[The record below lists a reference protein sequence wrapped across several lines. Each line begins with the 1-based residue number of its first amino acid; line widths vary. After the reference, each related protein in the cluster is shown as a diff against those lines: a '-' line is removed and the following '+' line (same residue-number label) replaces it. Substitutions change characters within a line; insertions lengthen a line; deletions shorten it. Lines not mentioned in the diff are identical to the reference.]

1 MEKKALGKGLQA
13 LLPEKKYVAAGMGP
27 EVLEIPLDKII
38 PNRSQPRTLFGEQE
52 LQELA
57 QSLKETGMLQPI
69 VVRRIGDGSFE
80 LVAGERRWRAAK
92 LAGLSSVS
100 ALVRVSNDEKSL
112 VLALVENIQRQG
124 LNPMEE
130 ARAYSRLVAEF
141 GLTQDQVGEAIG
153 KDRSSVANII
163 RLVSLP
169 NEVQKL
175 IEKQHVMLGH
185 AKVLAGMSNV
195 EDQLSVAGKIV
206 RDQLSVRQTELL
218 VEGLKKK
225 ENKQPMG
232 KSSRKQV
239 FPVEEQLK
247 KKLETKVKIAKGQR
261 GGQIVIHFFSDE
273 DLSRIAEIILE

>member
-13 LLPEKKYVAAGMGP
+13 LLPEKKFVTAGMGP
-27 EVLEIPLDKII
+27 EVLEIPLEKII
-38 PNRSQPRTLFGEQE
+38 PNRSQPRTIFGEAE

-57 QSLKETGMLQPI
+57 QSLKDTGLLQPI
-69 VVRRIGDGSFE
+69 VVRRIGDGSYE

-92 LAGLSSVS
+92 LAGLTSVP

-141 GLTQDQVGEAIG
+141 GLTQDQVGGAIG

-169 NEVQKL
+169 NEIQKL
-175 IEKQHVMLGH
+175 IENQQLTLGH
-185 AKVLAGMSNV
+185 AKVLAGMSGV
-195 EDQLSVAGKIV
+195 EDQLTVARKIV
-206 RDQLSVRQTELL
+206 SEQLSVRQTELM
-218 VEGLKKK
+218 VDGLRKK
-225 ENKQPMG
+225 EKKQTLG
-232 KSSRKQV
+232 KPSRKQV
-239 FPVEEQLK
+239 FPVEEQLR
-247 KKLETKVKIAKGQR
+247 KKLETKVKVAKGPR
-261 GGQIVIHFFSDE
+261 GGQIVIQFFSEE
-273 DLSRIAEIILE
+273 DLSRIAGIILE

>member
-13 LLPEKKYVAAGMGP
+13 LLPEKKFVAAGIGP
-27 EVLEIPLDKII
+27 EVLEIPLEKII
-38 PNRSQPRTLFGEQE
+38 PNRSQPRTIFGESE

-57 QSLKETGMLQPI
+57 QSLKDTGLLQPI
-69 VVRRIGDGSFE
+69 VVRRIGDGSYE

-92 LAGLSSVS
+92 LAGLTSVP

-141 GLTQDQVGEAIG
+141 GLTQDQVGGAIG

-169 NEVQKL
+169 IEIQKL
-175 IEKQHVMLGH
+175 IENQQLTLGH
-185 AKVLAGMSNV
+185 AKVLAGMSGV
-195 EDQLSVAGKIV
+195 EDQLTVARKIV
-206 RDQLSVRQTELL
+206 SEQLSVRQTELM
-218 VEGLKKK
+218 VDGLRKK
-225 ENKQPMG
+225 EKKQTLG
-232 KSSRKQV
+232 KPSRKQV
-239 FPVEEQLK
+239 FPVEEQLR
-247 KKLETKVKIAKGQR
+247 KKLETKVKVSKGPR
-261 GGQIVIHFFSDE
+261 GGQIVIHFFSEE
-273 DLSRIAEIILE
+273 DLSRIAGIILE